1 MAILHVSPE
10 LLLEALFRNCCPL
23 TTIEGAGFDAAR
35 NLILLDIRGPEV
47 PAAAEVEAICSVERF
62 SVKFRPIGTSVS

>member
-1 MAILHVSPE
+1 MAILRVSPE

-35 NLILLDIRGPEV
+35 NLILLDIRGPKFL
-47 PAAAEVEAICSVERF
+47 PLQKLKQSAA
-62 SVKFRPIGTSVS
+62 